1 MKLFQHPWWFTGL
14 IIGLVLLG
22 VVDVLDTVG
31 AESVDAAFK
40 RALLGFALARGLN
53 GVISVAQGT
62 EFSVAPAGVG
72 VNLSPGEILDPIN
85 DLVERFSWI
94 MLLASSALGAQ
105 KVLLSVSGWYG
116 FSVLLVLCGA
126 LLIAL
131 KWLPGRV
138 TFMSVQQAVPLSRIL
153 SQVFV
158 IVLLLRFAMP
168 LVALGNEW
176 AYQNFLSQQ
185 YTEASS
191 GLSTAQS
198 EISDINAVTTD
209 AVLSDNQSDSEEDK
223 PSFMDRARAMVN
235 VARNQV
241 DLNQRLEDYRVAA
254 QSVSEN
260 AISLIVVFM
269 LQTVIFPLLFLWVIY
284 RLCCRLFRRLD

>member
-1 MKLFQHPWWFTGL
+1 MRLFQRQWWFTGL

-22 VVDVLDTVG
+22 VVDVLDTAGV
-31 AESVDAAFK
+31 ESVDAAFK

-62 EFSVAPAGVG
+62 EFSIAPAGVG

-94 MLLASSALGAQ
+94 MLLASSALGVQ
-105 KVLLSVSGWYG
+105 KVLLLVSGWYG

-131 KWLPGRV
+131 KWLPGRSNLL
-138 TFMSVQQAVPLSRIL
+138 SVQQAVPLSRVL

-191 GLSTAQS
+191 GLSAAQS
-198 EISDINAVTTD
+198 DIGDINAATTE
-209 AVLSDNQSDSEEDK
+209 AVATDTQNDTDQAT
-223 PSFMDRARAMVN
+223 PSFIDRAKAVVN
-235 VARNQV
+235 VAKNQI
-241 DLNQRLEDYRVAA
+241 DLNQRLEDYRLAA
-254 QSVSEN
+254 ESVSEN
-260 AISLIVVFM
+260 AIALIVVFI
-269 LQTVIFPLLFLWVIY
+269 LQTIVFPLLFLWIIY
-284 RLCCRLFRRLD
+284 RLCGRLFRRID